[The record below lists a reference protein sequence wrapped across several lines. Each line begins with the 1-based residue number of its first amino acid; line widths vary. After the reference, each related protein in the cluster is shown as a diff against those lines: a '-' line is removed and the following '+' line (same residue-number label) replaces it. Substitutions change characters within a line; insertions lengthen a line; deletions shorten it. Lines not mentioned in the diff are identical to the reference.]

1 MDYGKKL
8 WAAIYYGELRLFV
21 LFTTE
26 SHCSPHRL
34 KQGVNVDS
42 RESFFK
48 ILGDSSCRK
57 RDIEAKNQ

>member
-8 WAAIYYGELRLFV
+8 WAAIYFGELRLFV

-34 KQGVNVDS
+34 QQGVTVDS

-48 ILGDSSCRK
+48 NFEGLFLP
-57 RDIEAKNQ
+57 